1 MLARST
7 QLRHHS
13 TGVELTTPLLIP
25 SFSSKGFARN
35 KKGVS
40 EIGRILEASG
50 EFITETYLLSAYDIH
65 YGDIPDARN
74 LPFTP
79 ELIVLDS
86 GGYEKSLDK
95 DYSAVVD
102 SLPAP
107 NPWEIG
113 QWEHVIAEWPDEI
126 AMLAVSYDCHNNR
139 FPFMEQVATARRSFA
154 RCRGHLNSFLLKPET
169 TTQLTLD
176 EVFKTALANAGEFRS
191 FDVVGVTEKELGR
204 TMLKRMAAIAKL
216 RCALDEAG
224 VNAPIHIFGAL
235 DPVAVCFYF
244 IAGAEIFDGLT
255 WIRYGYLND
264 LCVYTHNVGAVKYGL
279 DMRDDMVKTRAMTEN
294 LYALQGLQ
302 RRLKDFVTTQDF
314 SKLAP
319 HAELLRDGY
328 DSLRTQL
335 KGRI

>member
-7 QLRHHS
+7 QLRHRS

-65 YGDIPDARN
+65 YGDIPNALD

-107 NPWEIG
+107 HPWTID
-113 QWEHVIAEWPDEI
+113 QWEKVIEDWPDEI

-139 FPFMEQVATARRSFA
+139 YPFAEQMKMARRSFGK
-154 RCRGHLNSFLLKPET
+154 CSGHLNSFLLKPET
-169 TTQLTLD
+169 TTQLTLE
-176 EVFKTALANAGEFRS
+176 EVLKTAISNAGEFRS
-191 FDVVGVTEKELGR
+191 FDVIGVTEKELGR

-224 VNAPIHIFGAL
+224 VHSPIHIFGAL

-244 IAGAEIFDGLT
+244 VAGAEIFDGLT
-255 WIRYGYLND
+255 WIRYGYMDD

-294 LYALQGLQ
+294 LYALQSLQ
-302 RRLKDFVTTQDF
+302 RRLKDFVTTGDYT
-314 SKLAP
+314 KLDP
-319 HAELLRDGY
+319 HSNLLRDGY